1 MSRNEKMLSRRSILK
16 AAAAGAVATPLV
28 SSLLQGVGR
37 AQDGRAPLRLFVMF
51 TGNGQDPSHWLPSG
65 SETSF
70 TLSPVLEPLAPFQQ
84 KLCLAHGLSGVKGHS
99 GGMSEAMTGW
109 PSPSGNGVPENGPSI
124 DQLIAEAW
132 RSDTPLASIELGVMP
147 ANEASDQTSYSA
159 SGLPLPAIGSP
170 LGAFQRIFDVT
181 NQSPEEAERRRALKA
196 SVLDSVS
203 TELESLQKKLSPT
216 ARVLLDEHLTL
227 VRAQEEA
234 LAQPFEPLSC
244 DLPAAPGGGGLAAT
258 WKAQHDNVI
267 AAFRCGV
274 TRVATLRAGG
284 WGGIESG
291 GYDEIGIGG
300 GHHAIAHAGPHAS
313 LIAINRFHA
322 EQLAYLLG
330 ALEAIDEGSGT
341 LLDNTV
347 VVWLN
352 ELGLGVFNHHTRSDC
367 HVVLAGGKNAGL
379 RNGAFFN
386 LGGTD
391 YQHFLFTLAHLL
403 GQTELTKVGHHG
415 DQVIAQLLA

>member
-1 MSRNEKMLSRRSILK
+1 MSRQKSTLSRRNVLR
-16 AAAAGAVATPLV
+16 ALGAGAVATPLL
-28 SSLLQGVGR
+28 SSLLSGIGR
-37 AQDGRAPLRLFVMF
+37 AEDGQAPLRLFVMF
-51 TGNGQDPSHWLPSG
+51 TGNGQDPSHWLPTG
-65 SETSF
+65 GEESF
-70 TLSPVLEPLAPFQQ
+70 TLSPVLEPLAPFQE
-84 KLCLAHGLSGVKGHS
+84 KLLLVHGLRGEKGHS

-124 DQLIAEAW
+124 DQLLAEAW
-132 RSDTPLASIELGVMP
+132 RNETPLASIELGVLP

-170 LGAFQRIFDVT
+170 LGAFSRIFDVT
-181 NQSPEEAERRRALKA
+181 NQSPEEAERRRALEA

-203 TELESLQKKLSPT
+203 SELASLEKKLSPT

-227 VRAQEEA
+227 VRAREEA
-234 LAQPFEPLSC
+234 LMQPFEPLSC
-244 DLPAAPGGGGLAAT
+244 DLPGAPSGGGLAAT

-330 ALEAIDEGSGT
+330 ELDAVAEGSGT

-347 VVWLN
+347 VVWMN
-352 ELGLGVFNHHTRSDC
+352 ELGLGTFNHHTRSDC
-367 HVVLAGGKNAGL
+367 HIVMAGGKNAGM

-391 YQHFLFTLAHLL
+391 YQHFLFTLAHLM
-403 GQTELTKVGHHG
+403 GRTELTKVGHHG
-415 DQVIAQLLA
+415 DQIISQIFA